1 MYKIVLSTLAN
12 DLINHIPVYLL
23 VSANCTDMI
32 TYWIRNGKEKTHSIY
47 SAYENKLLE
56 ERHKVRSYCFQLGL
70 VGSSLLCWGP

>member
-23 VSANCTDMI
+23 VSANCTDI
-32 TYWIRNGKEKTHSIY
+32 LTYWIRNGKEQTHFTY

-56 ERHKVRSYCFQLGL
+56 ERNQVCSCCSQLGL
-70 VGSSLLCWGP
+70 VGSSWLCWCP